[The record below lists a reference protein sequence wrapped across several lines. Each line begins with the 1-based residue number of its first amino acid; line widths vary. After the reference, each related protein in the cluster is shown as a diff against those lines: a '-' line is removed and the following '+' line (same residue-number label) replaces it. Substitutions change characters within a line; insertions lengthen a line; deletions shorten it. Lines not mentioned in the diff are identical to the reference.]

1 MRIKHYTLL
10 FAFLAIFMG
19 MPLMQGCSDPF
30 DEHGGRGTEI
40 ATKDGWGSVTM
51 SVEGLGLRNPL
62 TPLPYAGGRERDGGG
77 EDQGTC
83 V

>member
-19 MPLMQGCSDPF
+19 IPLIQGCSDPF
-30 DEHGGRGTEI
+30 DEHGNRGTEVP
-40 ATKDGWGSVTM
+40 AKDGWRSVTM
-51 SVEGLGLRNPL
+51 SV
-62 TPLPYAGGRERDGGG
+62 
-77 EDQGTC
+77 

>member
-51 SVEGLGLRNPL
+51 SKGLGFGIL
-62 TPLPYAGGRERDGGG
+62 
-77 EDQGTC
+77 
-83 V
+83 